1 MDRPKS
7 PSLAVYPLSSRT
19 LLGRLSDSFSIV
31 SIGLASSFE
40 VDMRPENAP
49 WLGLI
54 SMGAVDDTLLAIWK
68 RVERGLGIGSG
79 GLVLNIKSS
88 EKDLLNN
95 C

>member
-1 MDRPKS
+1 
-7 PSLAVYPLSSRT
+7 
-19 LLGRLSDSFSIV
+19 
-31 SIGLASSFE
+31 
-40 VDMRPENAP
+40 MRPENST

>member
-1 MDRPKS
+1 
-7 PSLAVYPLSSRT
+7 
-19 LLGRLSDSFSIV
+19 
-31 SIGLASSFE
+31 
-40 VDMRPENAP
+40 MRPENAP